1 MAYESSK
8 LTLEDELE
16 EAATESEEI
25 LAEVLENEV
34 EVSKE
39 PIPLEKPGVRQVEVR
54 RKIEEYLQ
62 RKRNKLFEDVFS
74 LDDE

>member
-8 LTLEDELE
+8 LTIDDELEDE
-16 EAATESEEI
+16 ANESEE
-25 LAEVLENEV
+25 LLTDVLVNENEA
-34 EVSKE
+34 SKE
-39 PIPLEKPGVRQVEVR
+39 PISQEKPGIRQVEVR

-62 RKRNKLFEDVFS
+62 RKRNKLYDDVFS